1 METLAMNH
9 VLGASITDRI
19 IEIIVDAPAC
29 QMGHVAHLLPDLF
42 LREVFNA
49 LLYLSRNGQL
59 NLKVDGQEGVTI
71 TVSPRSFN

>member
-1 METLAMNH
+1 METLVMNH

-19 IEIIVDAPAC
+19 FEIIADAPGC
-29 QMGHVAHLLPDLF
+29 QMGHVAQLLPDLS

-49 LLYLSRNGQL
+49 LLYLSSHGQL
-59 NLKVDGQEGVTI
+59 NLKVDGQESVTI